1 MYSFSEPPYFL
12 LIAGL
17 LVSFASGSAFNAVLK
32 QSVHR
37 WSKSRSSDDL
47 KRLRGLQLLLPFLG
61 IAAGVCVFL
70 SSGMEIFGFPANLA
84 YAIALPLTI
93 LIAWLIWFQL
103 GKILIQLQEGG
114 SKALD
119 LDSFG

>member
-12 LIAGL
+12 LVAGL
-17 LVSFASGSAFNAVLK
+17 LASFTSGAAFNAVLK
-32 QSVHR
+32 QSVGR
-37 WSKSRSSDDL
+37 WSKSRSSQDL
-47 KRLRGLQLLLPFLG
+47 MSLRGLQLLLPFLG

-84 YAIALPLTI
+84 YAIALPLTV

>member
-1 MYSFSEPPYFL
+1 MYSFPEPPYFL

-17 LVSFASGSAFNAVLK
+17 LASFASGAAFNAVLK
-32 QSVHR
+32 QAVKT
-37 WSKSRSSDDL
+37 WSKSRSSRDL
-47 KRLRGLQLLLPFLG
+47 TNLRGLQLLLPFLG
-61 IAAGVCVFL
+61 IAGGVCVFL
-70 SSGMEIFGFPANLA
+70 SSGMEIFGIPSNLA

-93 LIAWLIWFQL
+93 LIASLIWFQL
-103 GKILIQLQEGG
+103 GKILLQLQAGG

>member
-1 MYSFSEPPYFL
+1 MYSFPEPPYFL

-17 LVSFASGSAFNAVLK
+17 LVSFASGAAFNAVLK

>member
-1 MYSFSEPPYFL
+1 MYSFPEPPYFL
-12 LIAGL
+12 LIVGL
-17 LVSFASGSAFNAVLK
+17 LASFACGTAFDAVLK
-32 QSVHR
+32 QSVKS
-37 WSKSRSSDDL
+37 WSKSRSTRDL
-47 KRLRGLQLLLPFLG
+47 AKLRGLQLLLPFLG
-61 IAAGVCVFL
+61 IAGGVCVFL
-70 SSGMEIFGFPANLA
+70 SSGMEIFGIPANLA

>member
-1 MYSFSEPPYFL
+1 MYSFPEPPYFL

-17 LVSFASGSAFNAVLK
+17 LASFTSGAAFNAVLK
-32 QSVHR
+32 QSVKS
-37 WSKSRSSDDL
+37 WSISRSKQDL
-47 KRLRGLQLLLPFLG
+47 TRLRGLQLLLPFLG

-84 YAIALPLTI
+84 YAIALPLTV